1 LASAGPIQP
10 RPQRRHALSFR
21 RRAPIGERAAAQIGS
36 ALAIALI
43 IAQAACSVTTS
54 PSPTT
59 GPSAPSATD
68 TPVVTTSSPTA
79 SPSVSPTPTAATSG
93 GVYAATVSGQL
104 APRLADLAPRVYVPN
119 ERSGDVTVIDPLTYK
134 VIGRFRTGLYPEH
147 ITPDWDLS
155 RLLVSNMSSSTV
167 TVLDPNTARP
177 VGNPISVTTPYD
189 LYFTPDGSRTVVVN
203 DYINPLNV
211 KLNGLYFFDR
221 RSWKQLG
228 WVNIP
233 WMGADDLDMSA
244 DGRYL
249 LVSCEYSGMV
259 ARVDTTS
266 MKVTGSVRVGGLP
279 RDVRLAPDG
288 RHFLVTNE
296 SLGGVSVVD
305 GRTMKVTRFIRTAA
319 GAHGLEFN
327 RDATQVYVNNRS
339 SGTIS
344 VVDVASLSVVA
355 TWTVGGSPDEMD
367 LTPNGKELWI
377 SNRYNDTA
385 TVVDTVTGRVTHTI
399 AVGAAPHG
407 ILYWPLPG
415 TMAIGQNGNM
425 R

>member
-1 LASAGPIQP
+1 V
-10 RPQRRHALSFR
+10 
-21 RRAPIGERAAAQIGS
+21 PIGRV
-36 ALAIALI
+36 LAIVLI
-43 IAQAACSVTTS
+43 VAQAACSTTAS

-59 GPSAPSATD
+59 GPSAPASTV
-68 TPVVTTSSPTA
+68 TPVATTPSPTA
-79 SPSVSPTPTAATSG
+79 SPSAPAPTPTPAPSG

-104 APRLADLAPRVYVPN
+104 APSLAKLAPRVYVPN
-119 ERSGDVTVIDPLTYK
+119 ELSGDVTVIDPLTYK
-134 VIGRFRTGLYPEH
+134 VIGRFKTGLYPEH

-155 RLLVSNMSSSTV
+155 RLFVSNMSSSTV
-167 TVLDPNTARP
+167 TVLDPKTGRP

-221 RSWKQLG
+221 RTWKQLG

-305 GRTMKVTRFIRTAA
+305 GVTMKVTRFIRTAA
-319 GAHGLEFN
+319 GAHGLEYN

-339 SGTIS
+339 AGTIS
-344 VVDVASLSVVA
+344 VVDVASLTVVA
-355 TWTVGGSPDEMD
+355 TWTVGGSPDEMV
-367 LTPNGKELWI
+367 LTPNGQELWI
-377 SNRYNDTA
+377 ANRYNNTA
-385 TVVDTVTGRVTHTI
+385 TVVSTATGRVTHTI

-415 TMAIGQNGNM
+415 TMSIGQNGNM